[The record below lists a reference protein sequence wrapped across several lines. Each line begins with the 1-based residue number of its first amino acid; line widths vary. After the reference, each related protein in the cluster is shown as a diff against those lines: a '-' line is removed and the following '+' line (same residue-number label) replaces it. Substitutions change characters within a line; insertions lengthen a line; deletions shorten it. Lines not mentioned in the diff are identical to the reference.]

1 MRGVPLAVI
10 AAQLGH
16 ADTRMVEKHYGH
28 LSPSYVADTVRK
40 AFGSVGIVEP
50 SNVVLFAVAQ

>member
-16 ADTRMVEKHYGH
+16 ADTRMVEKHYSH
-28 LSPSYVADTVRK
+28 LSPPYIAETRRRF
-40 AFGSVGIVEP
+40 AFPI
-50 SNVVLFAVAQ
+50 FQ